1 MELGDSHYGPAY
13 VTPRRQILV
22 EIAAH
27 CVQSALAAQAGGAD
41 RVELFSNPKEGGV
54 TPSEGTI
61 AVVRDRLAIDLHVM
75 IRPRGGD
82 FYYSD
87 AEVEIMLRD
96 IETAKRLGANGV
108 AFGLVNEDGTVDV
121 KRTREMVAA
130 SRPMSV
136 TFHRALDVCKDL
148 QAALN
153 AVVSCGA
160 DRVLT
165 SGGAATALE
174 GIESLASLMKVAA
187 HRITVM
193 AAGHIRSENVARVVQ
208 ATGVREVHAGLRSIV
223 PSQRAPKN
231 ISFDLQP
238 WFERTIVLE
247 RDVRQLIEQLEAL

>member
-1 MELGDSHYGPAY
+1 MTS
-13 VTPRRQILV
+13 RRQIIV

-27 CVQSALAAQAGGAD
+27 CVQSAVAAQAGGAD
-41 RVELFSNPKEGGV
+41 RVELFCNPKEGGV

-75 IRPRGGD
+75 IRPRGGN

-121 KRTREMVAA
+121 KRTREMVGA

-136 TFHRALDVCKDL
+136 TFHRAFDVCKDL

-153 AVVSCGA
+153 EVVSCGA

-165 SGGAATALE
+165 SGGAATALK
-174 GIESLASLMKVAA
+174 GIDRLTSLMEVAA

-193 AAGHIRSENVARVVQ
+193 AAGHIRPENVTRVVQ
-208 ATGVREVHAGLRSIV
+208 ATGVREIHAGLRSVV
-223 PSQRAPKN
+223 PSQREPKN
-231 ISFDLQP
+231 ISFGSQP

-247 RDVRQLIEQLEAL
+247 RDVRQLIDQLEAL